1 MVGKNDY
8 ISQPVSRRV
17 GFWLGLLFLIGAF
30 FIQPPGELS
39 EHAWRTALVAM
50 FMAVWWMTEAVPIPA
65 TSLLPIILFPLFG
78 ILSVKTAAAPFGH
91 PLIFLFMGGFIL
103 ALSMERTGLHRR
115 LALAIINFLGVNPRS
130 VIAGFMIATA
140 FISMWVSNTATTL
153 MMLPI
158 GLSVI
163 DIAKGKISEEES
175 RRFSIVL
182 LLGITYSASVGG
194 LATLIG
200 TPPNALLAAVMQE
213 SFNQPIGFVQ
223 WMGFGLPISI
233 IGLII
238 VFIVL
243 NFVLYPLKIE
253 RFGGK
258 DFIKEELDRLGSMT
272 PAEKRVAAIFLATA
286 ILWMTRPLLQKL
298 IPGISDA
305 GIAITSAM
313 LTFIIPENRPGSRT
327 LMSWSE
333 AVKLPWGILLL
344 FGGGLSLA
352 QTISSSGLSEWIG
365 GQLHGLISMPL
376 FLIVLLAVAMIIFL
390 TELTSNTAT
399 AATFLPIIAALAVSL
414 GVNPMLLAAPA
425 AAAAT
430 CAFMLPV
437 ATPPNAIIY
446 GSGVLNISDMV
457 RAGLILNIV
466 FSLLNSAAAFL
477 LAPIIFK

>member
-1 MVGKNDY
+1 MKIEQDDKN
-8 ISQPVSRRV
+8 PLSRRI
-17 GFWLGLLFLIGAF
+17 GFWLGVLLFFAVIFL
-30 FIQPPGELS
+30 QPPSGLS
-39 EHAWRTALVAM
+39 VHAWRTALVAM
-50 FMAVWWMTEAVPIPA
+50 LMAVWWMTEAIPIPA

-78 ILSVKTAAAPFGH
+78 ISTAKEAAAPFGH
-91 PLIFLFMGGFIL
+91 PLIFLFLGGFIL

-115 LALAIINFLGVNPRS
+115 LALSIINFLGVNPRS
-130 VIAGFMIATA
+130 VVAGFMIATA

-163 DIAKGKISEEES
+163 AIAKGKISPEES
-175 RRFSIVL
+175 RRFSVVL
-182 LLGITYSASVGG
+182 LLGIAYSASVGG

-200 TPPNALLAAVMQE
+200 TPPNALLAAIMQE
-213 SFNQPIGFVQ
+213 SFGQPIGFVQ

-233 IGLII
+233 IGLGI
-238 VFIVL
+238 VFVLL
-243 NFVLYPLKIE
+243 NFVLHPLKIK

-258 DFIKEELDRLGSMT
+258 DFIKEELDRLGPMT
-272 PAEKRVAAIFLATA
+272 AAEKRVAVLFVATA
-286 ILWMTRPLLQKL
+286 LLWMTRPLLQKF

-305 GIAITSAM
+305 GIALTAAM
-313 LTFIIPENRPGSRT
+313 LTFILPEQRVGSRA
-327 LMSWSE
+327 LMNWTE

-365 GQLHGLISMPL
+365 GQLNGLSNMPL
-376 FLIVLLAVAMIIFL
+376 FVIVALAAAMIIFL

-399 AATFLPIIAALAVSL
+399 AATFLPIIAALAVSI

-437 ATPPNAIIY
+437 ATPPNAIVY
-446 GSGVLNISDMV
+446 GSGELKISDMV

-466 FSLLNSAAAFL
+466 FTLLNTSLAFV
-477 LAPIIFK
+477 LAPLIF

>member
-1 MVGKNDY
+1 
-8 ISQPVSRRV
+8 
-17 GFWLGLLFLIGAF
+17 
-30 FIQPPGELS
+30 
-39 EHAWRTALVAM
+39 
-50 FMAVWWMTEAVPIPA
+50 
-65 TSLLPIILFPLFG
+65 
-78 ILSVKTAAAPFGH
+78 
-91 PLIFLFMGGFIL
+91 
-103 ALSMERTGLHRR
+103 
-115 LALAIINFLGVNPRS
+115 
-130 VIAGFMIATA
+130 
-140 FISMWVSNTATTL
+140 
-153 MMLPI
+153 
-158 GLSVI
+158 
-163 DIAKGKISEEES
+163 
-175 RRFSIVL
+175 
-182 LLGITYSASVGG
+182 
-194 LATLIG
+194 
-200 TPPNALLAAVMQE
+200 
-213 SFNQPIGFVQ
+213 
-223 WMGFGLPISI
+223 
-233 IGLII
+233 
-238 VFIVL
+238 
-243 NFVLYPLKIE
+243 
-253 RFGGK
+253 
-258 DFIKEELDRLGSMT
+258 
-272 PAEKRVAAIFLATA
+272 
-286 ILWMTRPLLQKL
+286 
-298 IPGISDA
+298 
-305 GIAITSAM
+305 
-313 LTFIIPENRPGSRT
+313 
-327 LMSWSE
+327 MSWSE